1 VVITRRGQPVARM
14 VREHPQSAGPPD
26 WVSWLRALHGDHQ
39 GTKGSAVALLRVLG
53 DGGWGAVSQAR
64 PACCVNTCLLV
75 WLFHTDSGY
84 PAAESWLTR
93 VDHCIRQCILRL

>member
-53 DGGWGAVSQAR
+53 DGE
-64 PACCVNTCLLV
+64 P
-75 WLFHTDSGY
+75 
-84 PAAESWLTR
+84 
-93 VDHCIRQCILRL
+93 